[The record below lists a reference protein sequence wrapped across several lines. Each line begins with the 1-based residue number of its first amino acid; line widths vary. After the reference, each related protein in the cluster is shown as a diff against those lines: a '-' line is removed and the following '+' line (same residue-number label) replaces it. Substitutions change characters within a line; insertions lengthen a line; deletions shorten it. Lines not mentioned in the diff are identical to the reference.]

1 MSKKDLFYDQ
11 QLPQLREEIIKAIKN
26 IGIDKTLED
35 DAFELAYICT
45 DGLFE
50 YAGHVLE
57 DEEE

>member
-11 QLPQLREEIIKAIKN
+11 QLPRLREEIIKAIKN
-26 IGIDKTLED
+26 IGIDKTLEN
-35 DAFELAYICT
+35 DAFELADKCT